1 MMVTINDGLAWGKT
15 QIGKPYSADWDK
27 RFGPNAYDCSGFV
40 TRVLERSGMV
50 PGSLP
55 TNSADMCRW
64 LLRNPKYRLDRAT
77 ARNTPGA
84 IILLGG
90 TDGYGPKGHVGFS
103 LSGGKTLE
111 AASSRGVQIYDF
123 DRLAWGDFMRAPG
136 VIYGAEPATPIP
148 APLPSPV
155 PPMLFEEDD
164 MRLVRGT
171 DTPHVWLVTGPFKHH
186 ITAEFYPHWLNG
198 ARGTPGALDQS
209 GKEFVW
215 PQRMVD
221 SLVDVATLARK

>member
-1 MMVTINDGLAWGKT
+1 MATIEDGLAWGRT
-15 QIGKPYSADWDK
+15 QIGKPYNSDWDK
-27 RFGPNAYDCSGFV
+27 RFGPDAYDCSGFV
-40 TRVLERSGMV
+40 SQVLWHAGM
-50 PGSLP
+50 PKTGLP

-64 LLRNPKYRLDRAT
+64 LARNPQYRIDRAT

-84 IILLGG
+84 IVLLGG
-90 TDGYGPKGHVGFS
+90 IDGYGPKGHVGLS

-111 AASSRGVQIYDF
+111 AAGSRGVQIYDF
-123 DRLAWGDFMRAPG
+123 DRLAWGDFMRAPN
-136 VIYGAEPATPIP
+136 VVYPT
-148 APLPSPV
+148 APTPV
-155 PPMLFEEDD
+155 PPPIPIPIPLDSEDN

-171 DTPHVWLVTGPFKHH
+171 DKPHVWLVLGMFKHH
-186 ITAEFYPHWLNG
+186 VTAEFYPHWLNV

-221 SLVDVATLARK
+221 SLVDTATLARQ

>member
-1 MMVTINDGLAWGKT
+1 MATIDDGLAWGKT
-15 QIGKPYSADWDK
+15 QIGKPYNSDWDK
-27 RFGPNAYDCSGFV
+27 RFGPDAYDCSGFV
-40 TRVLERSGMV
+40 TRVLEHAGM
-50 PGSLP
+50 PSGSLP

-64 LLRNPKYRLDRAT
+64 LLKNPKYRLDRAT

-90 TDGYGPKGHVGFS
+90 VDGYGPNGHVGLS

-111 AASSRGVQIYDF
+111 SAGSRGVQIYDF
-123 DRLAWGDFMRAPG
+123 DRLAWGDFMRAPN
-136 VIYGAEPATPIP
+136 VIYGAAPTTPPNPPI
-148 APLPSPV
+148 PSPV
-155 PPMLFEEDD
+155 PPILFEEDD

-171 DTPHVWLVTGPFKHH
+171 DTPHVWLVAGMFKHH
-186 ITAEFYPHWLNG
+186 ITAEFYPHWLNV

-209 GKEFVW
+209 GKEFIW

>member
-1 MMVTINDGLAWGKT
+1 MTTITDGLTWGKT
-15 QIGKPYSADWDK
+15 QIGKPYNSDWDK
-27 RFGPNAYDCSGFV
+27 RFGPDAYDCSGFV
-40 TRVLERSGMV
+40 TRVLERAGMA
-50 PGSLP
+50 PGALP

-64 LLRNPKYRLDRAT
+64 LVRNPKYRLDRAT
-77 ARNTPGA
+77 ARTTPGA
-84 IILLGG
+84 IVLLGG
-90 TDGYGPKGHVGFS
+90 VDGYGPKGHVGFS
-103 LSGGKTLE
+103 LGGGQTLE
-111 AASSRGVQIYDF
+111 AASSRGVQIYAF

-136 VIYGAEPATPIP
+136 VIYGAEPSTPLP
-148 APLPSPV
+148 VPPPSPV

-186 ITAEFYPHWLNG
+186 VTAEFYPHWLNV
-198 ARGTPGALDQS
+198 ARGTPGAVDQT
-209 GKEFVW
+209 GKEFIW